1 MINPVAAIRNYKPSA
16 MVRAFIISLTV
27 PLALLFVY
35 FSFHVTS
42 RTRYF
47 NDRNFRQLSNLSDE
61 VSGRVADLG
70 TAFTNAVDR
79 FLNPPPDQQ
88 PLKENGGFQSYLDVL
103 RSDGAIFSAGHIKPQ
118 DAAGKKT
125 DFTVNIDV
133 TMLDSTPWLSFEGN
147 GKLKDGSQL
156 NVSAGTDFRSLIE
169 SILSRQEEAQ
179 SKTDSEPDFDHVVV
193 ARADTG
199 ETLFEQTTQE
209 LHLTSFEYVHLADT
223 PDKTFDLK
231 TRSQTTD
238 SVDVT
243 IAGTRYKLY
252 VQPIEIALP
261 TKGVAGGETHWV
273 ICGLVD
279 ASRFRYQTWTISYTV
294 LIPSFF
300 VAGLLL
306 LSWFFLKLLFI
317 GPKDRLRPV
326 ETHVLAISVIVAG
339 FLLTG
344 LVIYSLTYTNLEL
357 ILDKQLENVADTF
370 KTNFRQEVELALDQ
384 IDKLDLERVERIH
397 RPAEYVTRTNL
408 LKEICKDGN
417 CDSKQ
422 TPYPYF
428 KSVLWID
435 DQGQQIA
442 KWTIN
447 SQTTKFINVGTR
459 KYFTN
464 IRNGYPLDLNGRK
477 FWLEHVVSKITGGFT
492 TAISKAARAEGE
504 PKASVVV
511 LDTNLVSLMK
521 PAMVRGFSYRIIDAD
536 GEVVFPNIKENFF
549 KESDQDRQ
557 LRSAVSGHLSDWVN
571 APYLG
576 RDSRIYVTPIPGMP
590 DWTLAVFRD
599 KEPLRSGY
607 LELVTLSSLLFVIYL
622 LVFLSL
628 LMVMF
633 LAFPATRPA
642 RKWLWPSPKSSPI
655 YLQSIPATV
664 LLCFV
669 AYWLSTRLSDR
680 ALVVVFSSLSLVA
693 ILLLTVQL
701 KYRFE
706 LRKAAEFADALG
718 RLWSKINYRFLFIL
732 CLVPL
737 VFLLA
742 VLPSLAF
749 FRLAFNQEMDL
760 FTKYGQITLVNS
772 LNEREARVR
781 SAYAGIDFGSDPKAA
796 QNFVQARLNQVF
808 DRCDDFFFDTQ
819 VANGRITTT
828 TAVEPH
834 ELFLLGSLR
843 KLLPFGSR
851 SSIIR
856 HGLVESKRADNFWRW
871 GRNEGGKLVLQAG
884 PESPSDGTD
893 KPANADKTDT
903 TNTAGFSIISNTP
916 HFWLRRLSWFSFVS
930 LMVFI
935 LFLVIRF
942 VVKRVFLLDAVKL
955 VSNSEDKQSV
965 LSGTWKRFVV
975 LGSPYTRRNQLAPKA
990 EFKVL
995 NLAVDKWG
1003 QKFDLEEFLKDTPS
1017 RSIAIECFE
1026 YEFDQPQQNLQKLTL
1041 LEDLLTHDGT
1051 VLVSSTADPSDYHF
1065 EIPDNA
1071 VNDLRITDAS
1081 ARWAG
1086 LMSKFWIQYLEDD
1099 GNIEAFKNE
1108 LRENHKNKNRTAVN
1122 GNQAASKKS
1131 EVEQC
1136 KTEAVKTDTE
1146 SQNGTGAKPDE
1157 PIATDPAEEK
1167 LYQLLIRECAPRA
1180 CLQDIGK
1187 AIAKRWNF
1195 KNTCPEALIE
1205 EVLLQAT
1212 TYYKFVW
1219 KSCSRHE
1226 KVTLAH
1232 LARDGFVSPND
1243 PDLQQLVRRGFIVR
1257 DPEVRLMN
1265 ESFRLFVIDKCRTD
1279 EDVAVTEG
1287 EARKSS
1293 SWQYLKIAL
1302 YVAVVVVMVFLFATQ
1317 RDLYNTTLVALTSI
1331 LGGLPVILNF
1341 FNLFQKNAA
1350 APRPPSPSS

>member
-16 MVRAFIISLTV
+16 LVRAFIISLTV
-27 PLALLFVY
+27 PLALLFIY
-35 FSFHVTS
+35 FSLHVTS

-61 VSGRVADLG
+61 ISDRVGNLN

-88 PLKENGGFQSYLDVL
+88 SLKKRDGFQGLLDVL
-103 RSDGAIFSAGHIKPQ
+103 KSDGTIFSAGYIKPLE
-118 DAAGKKT
+118 AAGEKT
-125 DFTVNIDV
+125 DFTVNIDL
-133 TMLDSTPWLSFEGN
+133 TTQDSTPWLSFEGN
-147 GKLKDGSQL
+147 GKLKNGTEL
-156 NVSAGTDFRSLIE
+156 NASARTDFRSLIE
-169 SILSRQEEAQ
+169 PILSNREEAQ
-179 SKTDSEPDFDHVVV
+179 SKGDSEPDFDHIVI

-209 LHLTSFEYVHLADT
+209 LHLTSFAYVHLADT

-261 TKGVAGGETHWV
+261 TKGVQGNETHWV

-300 VAGLLL
+300 IAGLLI

-317 GPKDRLRPV
+317 GPKDRLRPF
-326 ETHVLAISVIVAG
+326 ETQVLAISVVVAG

-344 LVIYSLTYTNLEL
+344 LIIYSLTYINLEQ
-357 ILDKQLENVADTF
+357 ILDRQLENVAGTF
-370 KTNFRQEVELALDQ
+370 KTHFTQEVERALDQ
-384 IDKLDLERVERIH
+384 IDKLDLERVDRIK
-397 RPAEYVTRTNL
+397 RNAEYVTRTNL
-408 LKEICKDGN
+408 LKDICEDGN
-417 CDSKQ
+417 CNPKQ

-435 DQGQQIA
+435 DQGEQIA
-442 KWTIN
+442 KWSIN
-447 SQTTKFINVGTR
+447 SQTTKFINVGSR

-464 IRNGYPLDLNGRK
+464 IRNGYSLDVNGKK
-477 FWLEHVVSKITGGFT
+477 FWLDPVVSKITGGFT
-492 TAISKAARAEGE
+492 TAISKAARAEGD

-511 LDTNLVSLMK
+511 LDTNLASLMK
-521 PAMVRGFSYRIIDAD
+521 PAMVSGFSYRIIDTD
-536 GEVVFPNIKENFF
+536 GEVHFPNIKENFF

-557 LRSAVSGHLSDWVN
+557 LRSAVSGHLSDWVS

-576 RDSRIYVTPIPGMP
+576 RDSRIYVTPIPGLP
-590 DWTLAVFRD
+590 NWTLAVFRD

-622 LVFLSL
+622 LVFLLL

-633 LAFPATRPA
+633 LAFPVTRPA
-642 RKWLWPSPKSSPI
+642 RKWLWPSPKSSSI
-655 YLQSIPATV
+655 YLQSLPATV

-680 ALVVVFSSLSLVA
+680 ALVVVFSLLSVVA
-693 ILLLTVQL
+693 VLLLSVQL
-701 KYRFE
+701 KYQFG
-706 LRKAAEFADALG
+706 LKATAAFADALE
-718 RLWSKINYRFLFIL
+718 RFWSKINYRFLFIL
-732 CLVPL
+732 CLVPV

-749 FRLAFNQEMDL
+749 FRLAFNQDMDL
-760 FTKYGQITLVNS
+760 FTKYGQITLINS

-781 SAYAGIDFGSDPKAA
+781 STYADIDFGPDPKAA
-796 QNFVQARLNQVF
+796 QTFVQARLSQDF

-819 VANGRITTT
+819 VTNGRIDTT

-834 ELFLLGSLR
+834 ELFLLGTLR
-843 KLLPFGSR
+843 RFLPFGSR

-856 HGLVESKRADNFWRW
+856 HGLVESKRADGFWRW
-871 GRNEGGKLVLQAG
+871 GRKEDGKLVLQTG
-884 PESPSDGTD
+884 PE
-893 KPANADKTDT
+893 T
-903 TNTAGFSIISNTP
+903 TNTAGLSIISNTP
-916 HFWLRRLSWFSFVS
+916 HFWLRRLSWLSFIS
-930 LMVFI
+930 LMVVI

-942 VVKRVFLLDAVKL
+942 VVKSVFLLDAVKL

-965 LSGTWKRFVV
+965 SSGAWKRFVV
-975 LGSPYTRRNQLAPKA
+975 LGSPYTRRNQLAPEA

-995 NLAVDKWG
+995 NLADGEWG
-1003 QKFDLEEFLKDTPS
+1003 HKFDLKEFLKDNS
-1017 RSIAIECFE
+1017 SKSIAVECFE
-1026 YEFDQPQQNLQKLTL
+1026 YEFDQPQRNLQKLSL
-1041 LEDLLTHDGT
+1041 LESLLIHDGT

-1065 EIPDNA
+1065 EVLDNGA
-1071 VNDLRITDAS
+1071 DDRRITDAS

-1099 GNIEAFKNE
+1099 GDIEAFKNE
-1108 LRENHKNKNRTAVN
+1108 LRESHKNKNQTAVN
-1122 GNQAASKKS
+1122 GNQAASEKS
-1131 EVEQC
+1131 KVEQC
-1136 KTEAVKTDTE
+1136 QAEAFKTDTE
-1146 SQNGTGAKPDE
+1146 SQNEIGVKKDE
-1157 PIATDPAEEK
+1157 PISTDPAEEK
-1167 LYQLLIRECAPRA
+1167 LYQLLIRECSPRA

-1195 KNTCPEALIE
+1195 KNTCPEAVIE

-1219 KSCSRHE
+1219 KSCSRHA

-1243 PDLQQLVRRGFIVR
+1243 PDLLQLVRRGFIVR

-1265 ESFRLFVIDKCRTD
+1265 ESFRLFVLDKCRTD
-1279 EDVAVTEG
+1279 EDIAVTEG

-1331 LGGLPVILNF
+1331 VGGLPVIFNF
-1341 FNLFQKNAA
+1341 FNLFQKNPAA
-1350 APRPPSPSS
+1350 SRPPSPSS